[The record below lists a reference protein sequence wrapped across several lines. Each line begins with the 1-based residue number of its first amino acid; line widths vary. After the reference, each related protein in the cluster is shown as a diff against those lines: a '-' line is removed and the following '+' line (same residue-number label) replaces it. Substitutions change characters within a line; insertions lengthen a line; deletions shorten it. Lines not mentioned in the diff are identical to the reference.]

1 MYAFG
6 AWHFSH
12 QSGPRTGDSVTNTN
26 AQSTRDRGFFIAVIA
41 GGVVGAGL
49 AMYFAPRAASELRKR
64 MSGSARNLRDA
75 ATQRYQ
81 RTSARVGETLG
92 EMTRKSQTVRAEV
105 ADTAARGAREVELLA
120 SSAKPDR
127 RTRLGK
133 KLPAAGS
140 RAKPGKA
147 GQE

>member
-1 MYAFG
+1 M
-6 AWHFSH
+6 
-12 QSGPRTGDSVTNTN
+12 TNTN

-81 RTSARVGETLG
+81 RTSARVGEALG

-105 ADTAARGAREVELLA
+105 ADTAARGAREVELPGSA
-120 SSAKPDR
+120 AKPNR